1 MPELEVY
8 TTGGGYYLYDI
19 FNFLALFTSGS
30 GFQDML
36 VVGIVLGVFY
46 TVTKMTFTGS
56 LNGILPYIATVAVV
70 GALGIGPKARVIVM
84 DSTYP
89 LEIYGTVDNVPYSVA
104 MVANLATKT
113 SYDLTRRME
122 ALLSTPDNLVYQEH
136 GILFGASLMAQAT
149 RWKAVTA
156 SVHQNLV
163 NFMENC
169 MVDGTNIGLVDLD
182 ALVTSGDLA
191 GFIGTNVP
199 GALAYYDEGAG
210 ATTGCAAG
218 WAGLEAELG
227 DEVTRILQARAAA
240 RAPRT
245 GNAAGTVELAALT
258 GTMEDF
264 QNMMGLAGYSA
275 TSYLKQSM
283 LVLALDD
290 AAGRLIA
297 NSGNAAAMELYQA
310 ARAESQT
317 RSSYQIVGANA
328 TKWVPLLKITFET
341 LYYGAFPLAMLL
353 MMTPMAAAVA
363 KGYFGGYVWL
373 ASWEPL
379 SAILH
384 TTLLKASTGWYRE
397 HTTTLS
403 GTNTVDVLNWA
414 NHFGIQSVEQDVGMV
429 AGYLMMSVPFLG
441 FALMFGASKM
451 AGLATSMLNVSQGAA
466 IETGR
471 EAATGSIGLGNVSMN
486 SMSANKWNTSA
497 LMDNGRA
504 TRVMGDGGMVT
515 ANADGTRSYS
525 AGSAQSTVGMSA
537 SIGQSVREEVS
548 DRSSQ
553 AWRAV
558 ETQSEDFAQSV
569 SKTASQLSDFGKTV
583 TETNTAGGEIGWAAS
598 EEERTDVRNAW
609 SEVERF
615 ASAHN
620 LSTDVALQAMLAG
633 SAGVGG
639 GEAVKLGANLTA
651 EGRLHAS
658 SQETFSRAVDA
669 ARDGSYSETLGTLSS
684 SSQRG
689 YSGAHSSEVETG
701 SNSIRS
707 NMDKVLQSGRRLS
720 AAYETAENL
729 DRAQIYLESQ
739 DMAYN
744 AKITDAVIGKLQGA
758 GYSDEQISSLVNP
771 KTAAGL
777 ARQQDV
783 LSAYLPD
790 IMRDLGLDQHSQ
802 SAPPMMQNTAGL
814 YRDFVHTPVD
824 HGSTSL
830 ATPQMGAL
838 RERRADAE
846 RASGVTFDRVYD
858 GMSQTGVT
866 SETVGNALQSGS
878 GILDTSVGTVLA
890 DRAAGLV
897 GLETGWMPEAAATSP
912 QGEGGNQGSP
922 STTEQSATEASSAPL
937 SLDLGGRNTLTNY
950 DRDVVARTI
959 LGEAAGE
966 SEAGMAAVA
975 SVIKNRVADPR
986 WGDNPAEVALQMQQF
1001 SAWNPG
1007 AGGNDL
1013 VAKYQPGDPEYDRAA
1028 KIADLVFGG
1037 QITDQT
1043 GGATHYYS
1051 PQGMRDLVDQGAQS
1065 SETPRWLQEENTR
1078 RGEDP
1083 IVIGDHVFTG
1093 KVRN

>member
-8 TTGGGYYLYDI
+8 TTGGGYYLFDI
-19 FNFLALFTSGS
+19 FNFLAAFTSGR
-30 GFQDML
+30 GFQDLL
-36 VVGIVLGVFY
+36 VVGTILGVFY
-46 TVTKMTFTGS
+46 MVTKMSFSGS
-56 LNGILPYIATVAVV
+56 IEGVLPYIATVAVV
-70 GALGIGPKARVIVM
+70 GALGIGPKARVIIM

-104 MVANLATKT
+104 IVANLTTKT

-136 GILFGASLMAQAT
+136 GILFGASLMAQAA
-149 RWKAVTA
+149 RWRAVTA

-169 MVDGTNIGLVDLD
+169 IVDGTNIGLVDLD

-191 GFIGTNVP
+191 SFIGTNVP
-199 GALAYYDEGAG
+199 GALAYYDEAAG

-227 DEVTRILQARAAA
+227 NEVMRILQARAAS
-240 RAPRT
+240 RAPQT
-245 GNAAGTVELAALT
+245 GNAAGTVEVEALT
-258 GTMEDF
+258 GTLEDF

-353 MMTPMAAAVA
+353 MMTPMAASVA
-363 KGYFGGYVWL
+363 RGYFGGYVWL

-403 GTNTVDVLNWA
+403 GSSTVDVLNWA

-441 FALMFGASKM
+441 FALMFGANKM

-471 EAATGSIGLGNVSMN
+471 EAATGSIGLGNVSIN

-497 LMDNGRA
+497 LMDNGRM

-515 ANADGTRSYS
+515 TNSDGTRTYS

-537 SIGQSVREEVS
+537 SVGQAVREEIS

-583 TETNTAGGEIGWAAS
+583 TESHTAGGETGWSAS
-598 EEERTDVRNAW
+598 EEQRTDVRNAW

-633 SAGVGG
+633 SAGIGG
-639 GEAVKLGANLTA
+639 GEAVKLSANLA
-651 EGRLHAS
+651 ADGRLSAS
-658 SQETFSRAVDA
+658 SQESFTKAVDA
-669 ARDGSYSETLGTLSS
+669 ARDGSYSETLGLLSS

-707 NMDKVLQSGRRLS
+707 NLDEVLQSGRRLS
-720 AAYETAENL
+720 AAYETAESL
-729 DRAQIYLESQ
+729 DRTEAYLESQ

-744 AKITDAVIGKLQGA
+744 AKITDAVAGKLQDE
-758 GYSDEQISSLVNP
+758 GYSDERISMLLNP

-777 ARQQDV
+777 SQQQEV
-783 LSAYLPD
+783 LSVYLPE
-790 IMRDLGLDQHSQ
+790 IMRDLGLDQGAS
-802 SAPPMMQNTAGL
+802 SVPPMMQNDLGIYQPIT
-814 YRDFVHTPVD
+814 HTPVD
-824 HGSTSL
+824 HSSAEVTK
-830 ATPQMGAL
+830 PQMGDY
-838 RERRADAE
+838 RERSVDAE
-846 RASGVTFDRVYD
+846 RAAGVNFDHVHSGMSEAGISSDRVD
-858 GMSQTGVT
+858 GRLSAG
-866 SETVGNALQSGS
+866 SDTVDG
-878 GILDTSVGTVLA
+878 SVGRAFA
-890 DRAAGLV
+890 DRGAGVL
-897 GLETGWMPEAAATSP
+897 GLETGLMPEAATSETGDQAPEPTAPRSSNAT
-912 QGEGGNQGSP
+912 Q
-922 STTEQSATEASSAPL
+922 ATGAPL
-937 SLDLGGRNTLTNY
+937 SLDLGGRNTLSTY
-950 DRDVVARTI
+950 DRDVVTRTI

-975 SVIKNRVADPR
+975 SVIKNRVDDPR
-986 WGDNPAEVALQMQQF
+986 WGDDPAEVALQIQQF
-1001 SAWNPG
+1001 STWNAG
-1007 AGGNDL
+1007 SGGNNL
-1013 VAKYQPGDPEYDRAA
+1013 VAKYNPGDPEYERAA
-1028 KIADLVFGG
+1028 QIADMVFEGH
-1037 QITDQT
+1037 IADQT

-1051 PQGMRDLVDQGAQS
+1051 PRGMQDLVEQGAQAN
-1065 SETPRWLQEENTR
+1065 ETPTWLQEENDR
-1078 RGEDP
+1078 RSGAAV
-1083 IVIGDHVFTG
+1083 VIGDHVFTG
-1093 KVRN
+1093 KVQN

>member
-8 TTGGGYYLYDI
+8 TTGGGYYLFDI
-19 FNFLALFTSGS
+19 FNFLAAFTSGS

-36 VVGIVLGVFY
+36 VVGTILGVFY
-46 TVTKMTFTGS
+46 MVTKMTFSGS
-56 LNGILPYIATVAVV
+56 IEGVLPYIATVAVV
-70 GALGIGPKARVIVM
+70 GALGIGPKARVIIM

-104 MVANLATKT
+104 MVANLTTKT

-136 GILFGASLMAQAT
+136 GILFGASLMSQAA
-149 RWKAVTA
+149 RWRAVTA

-191 GFIGTNVP
+191 SFIGTNVP
-199 GALAYYDEGAG
+199 GALAYFDEAAG

-218 WAGLEAELG
+218 WTGLEDELG
-227 DEVTRILQARAAA
+227 DEVMRILQARAAS
-240 RAPRT
+240 RAPQT
-245 GNAAGTVELAALT
+245 GNAAGAVEVEALT
-258 GTMEDF
+258 GTLEDF

-353 MMTPMAAAVA
+353 MMTPMAASVA
-363 KGYFGGYVWL
+363 RGYFGGYVWL

-403 GTNTVDVLNWA
+403 GSSTVDVLNWA

-441 FALMFGASKM
+441 FALMFGANKM

-497 LMDNGRA
+497 LMDNGRM
-504 TRVMGDGGMVT
+504 TRVMGDGGLVT
-515 ANADGTRSYS
+515 TNSDGTRTYS
-525 AGSAQSTVGMSA
+525 AGSAQSTVGMTA
-537 SIGQSVREEVS
+537 SVGQAVREEIS

-569 SKTASQLSDFGKTV
+569 SKTASQLSDYGRTV
-583 TETNTAGGEIGWAAS
+583 TESQTAGGETGWSAS
-598 EEERTDVRNAW
+598 EEQRTDVRNAW

-633 SAGVGG
+633 SAGIGG
-639 GEAVKLGANLTA
+639 GEAVKLGASLEA
-651 EGRLHAS
+651 HGRLNAN
-658 SQETFSRAVDA
+658 SQESFTAAVDA
-669 ARDGSYSETLGTLSS
+669 ARDGSYSETLGLLSS

-689 YSGAHSSEVETG
+689 YSGVHSSEVETG

-707 NMDKVLQSGRRLS
+707 NLDEVLQSGRRLS
-720 AAYETAENL
+720 AAYEKAESL
-729 DRAQIYLESQ
+729 DRAETYLESQ

-744 AKITDAVIGKLQGA
+744 AKITDAVVGKLQGE
-758 GYSDEQISSLVNP
+758 GYSDERISMLLNP

-777 ARQQDV
+777 AQQQEV
-783 LSAYLPD
+783 LSAYLPG
-790 IMRDLGLDQHSQ
+790 IMQDLGLEGGRQ
-802 SAPPMMQNTAGL
+802 STPPMVQNDLGVYSTMS
-814 YRDFVHTPVD
+814 HMPVD
-824 HGSTSL
+824 HASVNV
-830 ATPQMGAL
+830 AKPQMGDY
-838 RERRADAE
+838 RERRVDAE
-846 RASGVTFDRVYD
+846 RAAGVNFDAVYSGISAAGTNAHTVD
-858 GMSQTGVT
+858 GQLSTG
-866 SETVGNALQSGS
+866 SETADRSVGRAFADRGA
-878 GILDTSVGTVLA
+878 GIL
-890 DRAAGLV
+890 
-897 GLETGWMPEAAATSP
+897 GLETGLMPEAGTQTTGKQAFGTDAA
-912 QGEGGNQGSP
+912 QP
-922 STTEQSATEASSAPL
+922 SGASQAPL
-937 SLDLGGRNTLTNY
+937 SLDFGGRNTLSTY
-950 DRDVVARTI
+950 DRDVVTRTI

-975 SVIKNRVADPR
+975 SVIKNRVEDPR
-986 WGDNPAEVALQMQQF
+986 WGDDPAEVALQLQQF
-1001 SAWNPG
+1001 SAWNVG

-1013 VAKYQPGDPEYDRAA
+1013 VAKYNPGDPEYERAA
-1028 KIADLVFGG
+1028 KIADMVFEGR
-1037 QITDQT
+1037 IADQT
-1043 GGATHYYS
+1043 GGATHYYA
-1051 PQGMRDLVDQGAQS
+1051 PQGMQDLVELGTQTND
-1065 SETPRWLQEENTR
+1065 TPSWLQEENGR
-1078 RGEDP
+1078 RGGAP
-1083 IVIGDHVFTG
+1083 VAIGDHVFTG
-1093 KVRN
+1093 KVQN

>member
-36 VVGIVLGVFY
+36 VVGIVLGVLY

-56 LNGILPYIATVAVV
+56 MNGILPYVATVAVV

-84 DSTYP
+84 DSAYP
-89 LEIYGTVDNVPYSVA
+89 LEVYGTVDNVPYSVA
-104 MVANLATKT
+104 MVANLTTKT

-136 GILFGASLMAQAT
+136 GILFGASLMAQAA
-149 RWKAVTA
+149 RWRAVTA

-163 NFMENC
+163 SFMENC

-199 GALAYYDEGAG
+199 GALAYYDETTQ

-218 WAGLEAELG
+218 WAGLEDELG
-227 DEVTRILQARAAA
+227 DEVMRILQARAAS

-245 GNAAGTVELAALT
+245 GNAAGTVEVNALT

-328 TKWVPLLKITFET
+328 TKWVPLLKVTFET

-471 EAATGSIGLGNVSMN
+471 EAATGSLGLGNVSMN

-515 ANADGTRSYS
+515 ANADGTRTYS
-525 AGSAQSTVGMSA
+525 AGSAQSTVGMNA

-569 SKTASQLSDFGKTV
+569 SKTASQLSDIGRTV
-583 TETNTAGGEIGWAAS
+583 TESQTAGGEIGWAAS
-598 EEERTDVRNAW
+598 EEQRTDMRNAW

-633 SAGVGG
+633 SAGIGG
-639 GEAVKLGANLTA
+639 GEGIKLAANLEA
-651 EGRLHAS
+651 RGMLAAS
-658 SQETFSRAVDA
+658 TQESFSMAVDA
-669 ARDGSYSETLGTLSS
+669 ARDGSYSETLGMLSS

-707 NMDKVLQSGRRLS
+707 NLDEVLQSGRRLS
-720 AAYETAENL
+720 AAYETAESL
-729 DRAQIYLESQ
+729 DRAETYLESQ
-739 DMAYN
+739 DMGYN
-744 AKITDAVIGKLQGA
+744 AKITDAVVAKLQAA
-758 GYSDEQISSLVNP
+758 GYSDERISMLLNP

-777 ARQQDV
+777 SQQQDM
-783 LSAYLPD
+783 LSNYLPA

-802 SAPPMMQNTAGL
+802 SAPPMMQNDLGV
-814 YRDFVHTPVD
+814 YHSMSHTPID
-824 HGSTSL
+824 HSAAEVTK
-830 ATPQMGAL
+830 PQMGDY
-838 RERRADAE
+838 RERSVDAE
-846 RASGVTFDRVYD
+846 RVAGVNFDQVHKGLAETGNTSEDVNGRLASG
-858 GMSQTGVT
+858 
-866 SETVGNALQSGS
+866 SETVDRSVGRAFADRGA
-878 GILDTSVGTVLA
+878 GILGF
-890 DRAAGLV
+890 
-897 GLETGWMPEAAATSP
+897 ETGLMPDAGTQSSDG
-912 QGEGGNQGSP
+912 QGAFLGS
-922 STTEQSATEASSAPL
+922 STTTSAGSNQSTGAPL
-937 SLDLGGRNTLTNY
+937 SLGLGGRNTLTNY
-950 DRDVVARTI
+950 DRDVVTRTI

-975 SVIKNRVADPR
+975 SVIRNRVADPR
-986 WGDNPAEVALQMQQF
+986 WGDDPAEVALQMQQF
-1001 SAWNPG
+1001 SSWNTG
-1007 AGGNDL
+1007 VGGNDL
-1013 VAKYQPGDPEYDRAA
+1013 IAKYNPGDPEYDRASQ
-1028 KIADLVFGG
+1028 IADMVFEGRMA
-1037 QITDQT
+1037 DQT
-1043 GGATHYYS
+1043 GGATHFYS
-1051 PQGMRDLVDQGAQS
+1051 PQGMRDLVEQGTQANVL
-1065 SETPRWLQEENTR
+1065 PDWLQEENAR
-1078 RGEDP
+1078 RGDAP
-1083 IVIGDHVFTG
+1083 TVIGDHVFTG
-1093 KVRN
+1093 KAVK

>member
-19 FNFLALFTSGS
+19 FNFLAAFTGGS

-36 VVGIVLGVFY
+36 VVGTILGVFY
-46 TVTKMTFTGS
+46 MVTKMTFSGS
-56 LNGILPYIATVAVV
+56 IEGVLPYIATVAVV
-70 GALGIGPKARVIVM
+70 GALGIGPKARVIIM

-89 LEIYGTVDNVPYSVA
+89 LEVYGTVDNVPYSVA
-104 MVANLATKT
+104 MVANLTTKT

-136 GILFGASLMAQAT
+136 GILFGASLMAQAA
-149 RWKAVTA
+149 RWRAVTA

-199 GALAYYDEGAG
+199 GALAYYDEAAG
-210 ATTGCAAG
+210 ATTGCADG

-227 DEVTRILQARAAA
+227 NEVMRILQARAAS
-240 RAPRT
+240 RAPQT
-245 GNAAGTVELAALT
+245 GNSAGTVEVNALT
-258 GTMEDF
+258 GSLEDF

-353 MMTPMAAAVA
+353 MMTPMAASVA
-363 KGYFGGYVWL
+363 RGYFGGYVWL

-403 GTNTVDVLNWA
+403 GTSTVDVLNWA

-441 FALMFGASKM
+441 FALMFGANKM

-486 SMSANKWNTSA
+486 SMSANKWNTSV
-497 LMDNGRA
+497 LMDNGRM

-515 ANADGTRSYS
+515 TNNDGTRTYS
-525 AGSAQSTVGMSA
+525 AGSAQSTVGMTA
-537 SIGQSVREEVS
+537 SVGQSVREEIS

-558 ETQSEDFAQSV
+558 ETQSEDFTQSV

-583 TETNTAGGEIGWAAS
+583 TESHTAGGETGWSAA
-598 EEERTDVRNAW
+598 EEQRTDLRNAW

-633 SAGVGG
+633 SAGIGG
-639 GEAVKLGANLTA
+639 GEAVKLSANLTA
-651 EGRLHAS
+651 DGRLSAS
-658 SQETFSRAVDA
+658 TQESFTKAVDA
-669 ARDGSYSETLGTLSS
+669 ARDGSYSETLGLLSS

-701 SNSIRS
+701 SNSVRS
-707 NMDKVLQSGRRLS
+707 NLDEVLQTGRRLY
-720 AAYETAENL
+720 ADYEKAESL
-729 DRAQIYLESQ
+729 DRAETYLESQ

-744 AKITDAVIGKLQGA
+744 AKITDAVVGKLQEE
-758 GYSDEQISSLVNP
+758 GYSDERISMLLNP

-777 ARQQDV
+777 SQQQDV
-783 LSAYLPD
+783 LGAHLPS
-790 IMRDLGLDQHSQ
+790 IMRELGMDQGAS
-802 SAPPMMQNTAGL
+802 SPPPMMQNNLGVYQSMT
-814 YRDFVHTPVD
+814 HTPVD
-824 HGSTSL
+824 HSSADVTK
-830 ATPQMGAL
+830 PQLGDY
-838 RERRADAE
+838 RERSVDAVRA
-846 RASGVTFDRVYD
+846 ASVNFDHVYN
-858 GMSQTGVT
+858 GMSETRIISDDVDGRL
-866 SETVGNALQSGS
+866 SAGAETVDL
-878 GILDTSVGTVLA
+878 SVGWAFA
-890 DRAAGLV
+890 DRGAGVL
-897 GLETGWMPEAAATSP
+897 GLEPGWMPKAGDRAMGEQTSGQAATPLSNAS
-912 QGEGGNQGSP
+912 QATTP
-922 STTEQSATEASSAPL
+922 SL
-937 SLDLGGRNTLTNY
+937 SLDLGGRNTLSTY
-950 DRDVVARTI
+950 DRDVVTRTI

-966 SEAGMAAVA
+966 GEAGMAAVA
-975 SVIKNRVADPR
+975 SVIKNRVEDPR
-986 WGDNPAEVALQMQQF
+986 WGDDPADVALQLQQF
-1001 SAWNPG
+1001 SAWNAG

-1013 VAKYQPGDPEYDRAA
+1013 VARYNSGDPEYERAA
-1028 KIADLVFGG
+1028 QIADMVFEGRMA
-1037 QITDQT
+1037 DQT
-1043 GGATHYYS
+1043 SGATHYYS
-1051 PQGMRDLVDQGAQS
+1051 PRGMQDLVEQGVQTN
-1065 SETPRWLQEENTR
+1065 ETPNWLREENSR
-1078 RGEDP
+1078 REDAP
-1083 IVIGDHVFTG
+1083 ISIGDHVFTG
-1093 KVRN
+1093 KVQNQ

>member
-1 MPELEVY
+1 MPEFEVY
-8 TTGGGYYLYDI
+8 TTGGGFYLYDI

-30 GFQDML
+30 AFQDML
-36 VVGIVLGVFY
+36 VVGIILGVFY
-46 TVTKMTFTGS
+46 MVTKMTITGS
-56 LNGILPYIATVAVV
+56 IEGVLPYIATVAVV

-104 MVANLATKT
+104 LVANLTTKT

-136 GILFGASLMAQAT
+136 GILFGASLMAQAA
-149 RWKAVTA
+149 RWRAVTA

-163 NFMENC
+163 GFMENC
-169 MVDGTNIGLVDLD
+169 IVDGTNIGLVDLD

-191 GFIGTNVP
+191 SFISTNVP
-199 GALAYYDEGAG
+199 GALAYYDEVAQ

-227 DEVTRILQARAAA
+227 DEVIRILQARAAS
-240 RAPRT
+240 RAPQT
-245 GNAAGTVELAALT
+245 GNAAGTVEVNALT
-258 GTMEDF
+258 GTLEDF

-328 TKWVPLLKITFET
+328 TKWVPLLKVTFET

-353 MMTPMAAAVA
+353 MMTPMAASVA
-363 KGYFGGYVWL
+363 RGYFGGYVWL

-403 GTNTVDVLNWA
+403 GTNTIDVLNWA

-471 EAATGSIGLGNVSMN
+471 EAATGSLSLGNVSMN
-486 SMSANKWNTSA
+486 NMSANKWNTSA

-515 ANADGTRSYS
+515 SNSDGTRTYS
-525 AGSAQSTVGMSA
+525 SGSAQSNVGMNA
-537 SIGQSVREEVS
+537 SVGQSVREEVS

-583 TETNTAGGEIGWAAS
+583 TESQTAGGEIGWSAS
-598 EEERTDVRNAW
+598 EEQRSDVRNAW

-615 ASAHN
+615 ASTHN

-639 GEAVKLGANLTA
+639 GEGIKLAANLEA
-651 EGRLHAS
+651 RGMLAAS
-658 SQETFSRAVDA
+658 SQESFTTAVDA
-669 ARDGSYSETLGTLSS
+669 ARDGSYSETLGLLSS

-689 YSGAHSSEVETG
+689 YSGTHSSEVDTG

-707 NMDKVLQSGRRLS
+707 NLENVMQSAQRLS
-720 AAYETAENL
+720 SAYEQAESL
-729 DRAQIYLESQ
+729 DRTEAYLESQ
-739 DMAYN
+739 DMGYN
-744 AKITDAVIGKLQGA
+744 AKITDAVIGKLRDE
-758 GYSDEQISSLVNP
+758 GYSDERISMLVNP

-777 ARQQDV
+777 SQQQEV
-783 LSAYLPD
+783 LSNYLPD
-790 IMRDLGLDQHSQ
+790 IMRDLGLDKGTMSEPQ
-802 SAPPMMQNTAGL
+802 MMQNNSGL
-814 YRDFVHTPVD
+814 YRDMAHTPVD
-824 HGSTSL
+824 HSS
-830 ATPQMGAL
+830 ADVAKPQMGEY
-838 RERRADAE
+838 RERSADAE
-846 RASGVTFDRVYD
+846 RASGVNFDHVYGGMSEARITPDRVD
-858 GMSQTGVT
+858 GKLDTG
-866 SETVGNALQSGS
+866 SEIADRSVGRAFADRGA
-878 GILDTSVGTVLA
+878 GIL
-890 DRAAGLV
+890 
-897 GLETGWMPEAAATSP
+897 GLETDWMPDAGVQASQGQGNEPATSP
-912 QGEGGNQGSP
+912 T
-922 STTEQSATEASSAPL
+922 STTASTHESGASL
-937 SLDLGGRNTLTNY
+937 SLGLGGRNTLTNY

-975 SVIKNRVADPR
+975 SVIKNRVEDPR
-986 WGDNPAEVALQMQQF
+986 WGDDPADVALQMQQF
-1001 SAWNPG
+1001 STWNAG
-1007 AGGNDL
+1007 AGGNDQA
-1013 VAKYQPGDPEYDRAA
+1013 VKYHPGDPEYERAA

-1037 QITDQT
+1037 QIADQT

-1051 PQGMRDLVDQGAQS
+1051 PQGMQDLVEQGAQTN
-1065 SETPRWLQEENTR
+1065 EAPNWLQEENNR
-1078 RGEDP
+1078 RGGAP
-1083 IVIGDHVFTG
+1083 VVIGDHVFTG
-1093 KVRN
+1093 KADK

>member
-19 FNFLALFTSGS
+19 FNFLAAFTSGS

-36 VVGIVLGVFY
+36 VVGTILGVFY
-46 TVTKMTFTGS
+46 MVTKMTFSGS
-56 LNGILPYIATVAVV
+56 IEGVLPYIATVAVV
-70 GALGIGPKARVIVM
+70 GALGIGPKARVIIM

-89 LEIYGTVDNVPYSVA
+89 LEVYGTVDNVPYSVA
-104 MVANLATKT
+104 MVANLTTKT

-136 GILFGASLMAQAT
+136 GILFGASLMAQAA
-149 RWKAVTA
+149 RWRAVTA

-191 GFIGTNVP
+191 TFIGTNVP
-199 GALAYYDEGAG
+199 GALAYYDEAAG

-227 DEVTRILQARAAA
+227 NEVMRILQARAAA
-240 RAPRT
+240 RAPQT
-245 GNAAGTVELAALT
+245 GNSAGTIEVAALT
-258 GTMEDF
+258 GTLEDF

-353 MMTPMAAAVA
+353 MMTPMAASVA
-363 KGYFGGYVWL
+363 RGYFGGYVWL

-403 GTNTVDVLNWA
+403 GSSTIDVLNWA

-497 LMDNGRA
+497 LMDNGRM

-515 ANADGTRSYS
+515 TNNDGTRTYS

-537 SIGQSVREEVS
+537 SVGQSVREEIS
-548 DRSSQ
+548 DRTSQ
-553 AWRAV
+553 AWRKV

-583 TETNTAGGEIGWAAS
+583 TESQTAGGETGWSAS
-598 EEERTDVRNAW
+598 EAQRMDVRNAW

-620 LSTDVALQAMLAG
+620 LSTDVALQAILAG
-633 SAGVGG
+633 SAGIGG
-639 GEAVKLGANLTA
+639 SEIVKLGASLEA
-651 EGRLHAS
+651 RGSLSAS
-658 SQETFSRAVDA
+658 SQESFSKAVDA
-669 ARDGSYSETLGTLSS
+669 ARDGSYSETLGLLSS

-689 YSGAHSSEVETG
+689 YSGAHSSEVDTG

-707 NMDKVLQSGRRLS
+707 NLDEVLQSGRRLS
-720 AAYETAENL
+720 AAYEKAESL
-729 DRAQIYLESQ
+729 DRTEAYLESQ

-744 AKITDAVIGKLQGA
+744 AKITDAVVGKLQDE
-758 GYSDEQISSLVNP
+758 GYSDERISMLLNP

-777 ARQQDV
+777 SQQQDV
-783 LSAYLPD
+783 LNAYLPS
-790 IMRDLGLDQHSQ
+790 IMRDLGLDQGPQ
-802 SAPPMMQNTAGL
+802 STPPMMQNDLGVYSSMT
-814 YRDFVHTPVD
+814 HTPVNQ
-824 HGSTSL
+824 SSVEV
-830 ATPQMGAL
+830 AKPQMGDY
-838 RERRADAE
+838 RERSVDAE
-846 RASGVTFDRVYD
+846 RAAGVNFDHVHSGISEAGINSDRID
-858 GMSQTGVT
+858 GRLSAG
-866 SETVGNALQSGS
+866 SETVDG
-878 GILDTSVGTVLA
+878 SVGRAFA
-890 DRAAGLV
+890 DRGAGVL
-897 GLETGWMPEAAATSP
+897 GFETGLMPEAGTQTSSVDTP
-912 QGEGGNQGSP
+912 ETVAPPTSSVAQTTGG
-922 STTEQSATEASSAPL
+922 PL
-937 SLDLGGRNTLTNY
+937 SLDLGGRNTLTTY
-950 DRDVVARTI
+950 DRDVVTRTI

-975 SVIKNRVADPR
+975 SVIKNRVDDPR
-986 WGDNPAEVALQMQQF
+986 WGNDPAEVALQLQQF
-1001 SAWNPG
+1001 SAWSAG
-1007 AGGNDL
+1007 AGGNNL
-1013 VAKYQPGDPEYDRAA
+1013 VAKYHPGDPEYERAA
-1028 KIADLVFGG
+1028 QIADMVFEGR
-1037 QITDQT
+1037 IADQT

-1051 PQGMRDLVDQGAQS
+1051 PQGMQDLVEQGAQS
-1065 SETPRWLQEENTR
+1065 NEAPNWLQEENTR
-1078 RGEDP
+1078 RGDTP

-1093 KVRN
+1093 KVIR